1 MVITE
6 AHIKDIEKKLKDKL
20 AQRQMNKRY
29 KKIKFEHNHPILFKI
44 LEFFNKDK
52 LQRGVCM
59 AKVKEKKEVNKVQV

>member
-52 LQRGVCM
+52 L
-59 AKVKEKKEVNKVQV
+59 